1 MSTQNEVGL
10 PAMALW
16 TRFGMLKKYQYL
28 PSKNQ
33 MFIIGAKKVSASEPI
48 EPILIFAGL
57 NSKPML
63 SFNNTEVAFSG
74 KTQNDLNRSYWLFK
88 MVSNSG
94 FVNLGKSLTTFA
106 LKTHLPI
113 KGMIKATIFKQFCGG
128 ETIQEC
134 DRTISELSKF
144 NIGTILDYSVEGKET
159 EKDFDACTTETIATI
174 TKARSNYSIPFC
186 VFKVTGLARFDL
198 LEKVSIGYNGL
209 NAEEQK
215 EYGRVQL
222 RVSTICK
229 AAHDAGVPIFIDAE
243 ESWIQPAIDNLANQ
257 MMVLYNTQKAIVYN
271 TFQLY
276 RKDRLSYLK
285 HSFKLA
291 TDGNYLLGAKLV
303 RGAYMEK
310 ERARAVEK
318 GYPSP
323 IHDTKQHTDIDYD
336 AAILFCTENL
346 DRIAICAGT
355 HNENSSMKL
364 AEVMQ
369 KKNIPADTKH
379 IYFSQLLGMSDHISY
394 NLANAGYNVAKYVPY
409 GPVREVLPYLIRRA
423 QENTSVKGQTGRE
436 LGLIIKEKERRKATA
451 A

>member
-1 MSTQNEVGL
+1 
-10 PAMALW
+10 
-16 TRFGMLKKYQYL
+16 
-28 PSKNQ
+28 
-33 MFIIGAKKVSASEPI
+33 
-48 EPILIFAGL
+48 
-57 NSKPML
+57 ML
-63 SFNNTEVAFSG
+63 SFNNTEIAFSG
-74 KTQNDLNRSYWLFK
+74 KSKNDLNRSYWLFK

-128 ETIQEC
+128 ETIEEC
-134 DRTISELSKF
+134 DKTVAELARF
-144 NIGTILDYSVEGKET
+144 GIGTILDYSVEGNET
-159 EKDFDACTTETIATI
+159 EKDFDACAKETIATI
-174 TKARSNYSIPFC
+174 NKARNSKSIPFC

-198 LEKVSIGYNGL
+198 LEKVSL
-209 NAEEQK
+209 NPTTLTPDEQK

-222 RVSTICK
+222 RVSNICK
-229 AAHDAGVPIFIDAE
+229 MAYDAGIPLFIDGE
-243 ESWIQPAIDNLANQ
+243 ESWIQQAIDNLANQ
-257 MMVLYNTQKAIVYN
+257 MMVLYNTERAIVYN

-276 RKDRLSYLK
+276 RKDRLAYLK

-291 TDGNYLLGAKLV
+291 TEGNYFLGAKLV

-310 ERARAVEK
+310 ERARAAEK

-323 IHDTKQHTDIDYD
+323 IHDTKEHCDADYD
-336 AAILFCTENL
+336 AGINFCVEHL
-346 DRIAICAGT
+346 YRIALCAGT
-355 HNENSSMKL
+355 HNENNSMKL
-364 AEVMQ
+364 AELMQ
-369 KKNIPADTKH
+369 KRNINTGNKH

-436 LGLIIKEKERRKATA
+436 LSLIIKEKERRKAA
-451 A
+451 GIQ